1 MIYADR
7 ETLFLITGAFLC
19 SLLQPTCGGD
29 LTDGAKGAT
38 AETTVLNEPLTATH
52 EEKIMTP
59 DMLLMHNTD
68 SPPKQ
73 TVVHHISEVPET
85 PSPAP
90 PVQHIDYPSDL
101 FSIDDLR
108 RGWVIL
114 HMFGMVYMFISLA
127 IVCKEFF
134 VPSLW
139 VIQDRL
145 AISDDV
151 TGATFMAV
159 GRTVPRHL
167 SLLIGAF
174 LGPSNVGFG
183 SIVGAAVYKILFVI
197 GVSALF
203 SRRVLHL
210 TKWPFFRDVSFYLL
224 SLVLLIIFFLDNIIT
239 WWESMMLV
247 TVYILYVIFLKFN
260 VQVEQALKTRLHKHE
275 NSIQVVE
282 PETAVMSA
290 ASGVAEGPER
300 DEDVMKRGE
309 QEGKGEA
316 LSLKWP
322 ETLRKQAVF
331 LFLLPITFPLW
342 LTLPDVRHLKSE
354 RLVAVT
360 FLGCI
365 VWIHIFSYFM
375 LWWAH
380 RAGETFSIPETII
393 GLTVLAVGTSIPDLI
408 ASGIVARRG
417 RADMLVSSSA
427 GCNIFDITVG
437 MHGRKRQGCDIIHT
451 PKGINSVTSQ
461 WSAWEGA
468 ALVFF

>member
-282 PETAVMSA
+282 PETVKKKNMSC
-290 ASGVAEGPER
+290 
-300 DEDVMKRGE
+300 
-309 QEGKGEA
+309 
-316 LSLKWP
+316 LC
-322 ETLRKQAVF
+322 F
-331 LFLLPITFPLW
+331 LF
-342 LTLPDVRHLKSE
+342 
-354 RLVAVT
+354 
-360 FLGCI
+360 
-365 VWIHIFSYFM
+365 
-375 LWWAH
+375 
-380 RAGETFSIPETII
+380 
-393 GLTVLAVGTSIPDLI
+393 TVLYSSQLI
-408 ASGIVARRG
+408 ENWAYF
-417 RADMLVSSSA
+417 VSY
-427 GCNIFDITVG
+427 I
-437 MHGRKRQGCDIIHT
+437 R
-451 PKGINSVTSQ
+451 VTQ
-461 WSAWEGA
+461 AHYY
-468 ALVFF
+468 L